1 MNRTISFTRLDFDPK
16 DEASLV
22 AQARHDPDAFSRL
35 YQRYVERIYRYLFSH
50 VGDKAEAEDLT
61 SRVFNAAWESLGNY
75 RERGE
80 FAAWLFSIARNK
92 VRDYHRRR
100 HIHLSWEQL
109 SETSQHQQDENC
121 NPQSRVEKKEDLE
134 RLAEYLSQLDPDQME
149 LIRLR
154 FAADLSYRD
163 IASLLG
169 RSEAAVKMATIRLLR
184 QLKKRW
190 ESEDE

>member
-1 MNRTISFTRLDFDPK
+1 MNRTTSIFNLEFDPK
-16 DEASLV
+16 DEATLV
-22 AQARHDPDAFSRL
+22 ALARHDPEAFSRL
-35 YQRYVERIYRYLFSH
+35 YRHYVERIYRYLFSH
-50 VGDKAEAEDLT
+50 VDDKAEAEDLT
-61 SRVFNAAWESLGNY
+61 SKVFKAAWENLGNY

-100 HIHLSWEQL
+100 RAHISWEL
-109 SETSQHQQDENC
+109 LGETSQQQDESC
-121 NPQSRVEKKEDLE
+121 NPQARAEKSDDLE
-134 RLAEYLSQLDPDQME
+134 RLANYLRQLNPHQME

-169 RSEAAVKMATIRLLR
+169 RSEASVKMAMNRLLR

-190 ESEDE
+190 EMEDE